1 MHHSTKHPW
10 KQNVNRVH
18 NSVDKPL
25 KTTFS
30 RNFLHKILLTPVDN
44 SLSSYCLHVDNFP
57 LYISWLLYQLGFIR
71 ISNQFV
77 AATAKQR
84 TIVAS
89 PVVNERASCGPGD
102 NRSNRIAEKIAPAI
116 FIKAI
121 LCVLSEG
128 R

>member
-1 MHHSTKHPW
+1 M
-10 KQNVNRVH
+10 
-18 NSVDKPL
+18 
-25 KTTFS
+25 
-30 RNFLHKILLTPVDN
+30 
-44 SLSSYCLHVDNFP
+44 DNFP
-57 LYISWLLYQLGFIR
+57 LFVSWSLYQLIIIT
-71 ISNQFV
+71 ISCKFT